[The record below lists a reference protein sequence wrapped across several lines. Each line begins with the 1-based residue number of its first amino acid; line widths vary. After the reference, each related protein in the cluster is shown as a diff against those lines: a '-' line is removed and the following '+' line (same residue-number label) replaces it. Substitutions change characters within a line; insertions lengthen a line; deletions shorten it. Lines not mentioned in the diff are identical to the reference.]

1 MPGYNRLNSNSE
13 TLTDL
18 FYSNLFKCMF
28 GIAAVGTN
36 SGHLYIID
44 LRGDDKEEK
53 FSLLNPSQLLF
64 VEISDISNIAQYR
77 EVTLQEGKHLCI
89 DLNCKF
95 QNIYIIDQISVRV
108 MMMVIAS
115 ESLRPTDFNSTQ
127 VVTQHC

>member
-1 MPGYNRLNSNSE
+1 
-13 TLTDL
+13 
-18 FYSNLFKCMF
+18 MF